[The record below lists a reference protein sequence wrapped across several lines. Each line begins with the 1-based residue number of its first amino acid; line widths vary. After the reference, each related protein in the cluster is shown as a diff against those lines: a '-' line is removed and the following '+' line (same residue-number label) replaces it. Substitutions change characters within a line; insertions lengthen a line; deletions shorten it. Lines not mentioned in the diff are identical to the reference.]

1 MPPINIRLKK
11 IFNFRLFDEKK
22 IICSFFLPNWRINIR
37 PDIIFFF
44 QISFILTEKKY
55 FFKKLKCIHISFFQS
70 LHLKLEPD
78 QAYAQH
84 WNIINGQSEMIQIL
98 ERFFD
103 SRVAIPPFRL
113 NAVHAFCKILQSPI
127 EALKDIINIL
137 R

>member
-1 MPPINIRLKK
+1 M
-11 IFNFRLFDEKK
+11 
-22 IICSFFLPNWRINIR
+22 
-37 PDIIFFF
+37 
-44 QISFILTEKKY
+44 Y
-55 FFKKLKCIHISFFQS
+55 FFKKLKCIYILFFQS

-113 NAVHAFCKILQSPI
+113 NAVTAFCKILQSPI

>member
-11 IFNFRLFDEKK
+11 NLISVYLRKKTYLFV
-22 IICSFFLPNWRINIR
+22 FLAKLANQHQARYN
-37 PDIIFFF
+37 FFF
-44 QISFILTEKKY
+44 KFLLFWRKKQY
-55 FFKKLKCIHISFFQS
+55 FFKKLKYIYILFFQS

>member
-1 MPPINIRLKK
+1 MYI
-11 IFNFRLFDEKK
+11 
-22 IICSFFLPNWRINIR
+22 
-37 PDIIFFF
+37 
-44 QISFILTEKKY
+44 Y
-55 FFKKLKCIHISFFQS
+55 ISFFQS

>member
-1 MPPINIRLKK
+1 MTKNV
-11 IFNFRLFDEKK
+11 F
-22 IICSFFLPNWRINIR
+22 
-37 PDIIFFF
+37 
-44 QISFILTEKKY
+44 Y
-55 FFKKLKCIHISFFQS
+55 FFFQS